1 LMKINKVTIHRV
13 SLPFVGD
20 FSISRKKGSSANN
33 IVVEVVADKG
43 EIKGYGEG
51 APIQFVT
58 GETQESAA
66 KSASRFVQKDSF
78 PWKLDNVSQIWD
90 FIDSLPKGKED
101 NAAICAGEMALLDAL
116 GKSQNKA
123 ITDYFLKDFYT
134 STVYYGAAIPLG
146 NKLRI
151 MELCGLIRKL
161 KINQL
166 RIKMDRDFEKNR
178 EAVETVKRV
187 FGDDYDLR
195 IDPNGV
201 WDRDLAFKH
210 IPLIKKHK
218 VKIVEEPISYL
229 DPGFIEFVG
238 LMKSYGVTLMACETV
253 CTLEDLERIIKDG
266 YYNMI
271 NVKLSRSGGFRR
283 SLRMIE
289 RIRSSGLSFQ
299 IGCTLGESGILSAAG
314 RALCLLCK
322 DAVYYDG
329 SYDRFMLKENTTIED
344 VSFGPG
350 GEAGPLDGPGL
361 GVKINQESLM
371 RLSNRSPRITIS
383 HPLS

>member
-1 LMKINKVTIHRV
+1 MKINKVTIYRV
-13 SLPFVGD
+13 SFPFVGD

-51 APIQFVT
+51 APIRFVT

-101 NAAICAGEMALLDAL
+101 NAAICAIEMALLDAL
-116 GKSQNKA
+116 GKIQNKP
-123 ITDYFLKDFYT
+123 IIHYFSKDFYT
-134 STVYYGAAIPLG
+134 GSVYYGAGIPLG
-146 NKLRI
+146 NKRRI
-151 MELCGLIRKL
+151 MELCELIRKL

-166 RIKMDRDFEKNR
+166 RIKMDNNFEQNR
-178 EAVETVKRV
+178 EAVETVKLV

-210 IPLIKKHK
+210 IPLITKYK
-218 VKIVEEPISYL
+218 VNVVEEPMNYL

-238 LMKSYGVTLMACETV
+238 LLKRHGVTLMACETV
-253 CTLEDLERIIKDG
+253 CTLEDLERIIKDT

-271 NVKLSRSGGFRR
+271 NVKLCRSGGFRR

-289 RIRSSGLSFQ
+289 RIRSSRLSFQ

-322 DAVYYDG
+322 DAIYYDG
-329 SYDRFMLKENTTIED
+329 SYDKFLLKENSTREN

-361 GVKINQESLM
+361 GVKINKESLM
-371 RLSNRSPRITIS
+371 RLSNGSPRVTIS
-383 HPLS
+383 NPLS

>member
-1 LMKINKVTIHRV
+1 MKINKVNIYKI
-13 SLPFVGD
+13 SLPFAGD
-20 FSISRKKGSSANN
+20 FSISRKKGPSANN

-51 APIQFVT
+51 APIRFVT

-66 KSASRFVQKDSF
+66 KSANRFVQKNSF
-78 PWKLDNVSQIWD
+78 PWKLDTVSQIWD

-101 NAAICAGEMALLDAL
+101 NAAICAIETALLDAL
-116 GKSQNKA
+116 GKIQNKP
-123 ITDYFLKDFYT
+123 IINYFSKDFYT
-134 STVYYGAAIPLG
+134 GAVYYGAAIPLG
-146 NKLRI
+146 NKSRI
-151 MELCGLIRKL
+151 MELCELIKKL

-166 RIKMDRDFEKNR
+166 RIKMDNNFEQNR
-178 EAVETVKRV
+178 EAVETVKLL

-210 IPLIKKHK
+210 ITLIKKYK
-218 VKIVEEPISYL
+218 VKIVEEPMSYL
-229 DPGFIEFVG
+229 DIGFIEFVE
-238 LMKSYGVTLMACETV
+238 LMKSDGVTLMACETV
-253 CTLEDLERIIKDG
+253 CTLEDLERIIKDN

-289 RIRSSGLSFQ
+289 RIRSSRLSFQ

-344 VSFGPG
+344 VSFGRG

-361 GVKINQESLM
+361 GVIINKESLM
-371 RLSNRSPRITIS
+371 RLSNGSPSVTIS
-383 HPLS
+383 NTLS

>member
-1 LMKINKVTIHRV
+1 MKIDTVNVYKI
-13 SLPFVGD
+13 SLPFTGD

-43 EIKGYGEG
+43 GIKGYGEG
-51 APIQFVT
+51 APIRFVT

-90 FIDSLPKGKED
+90 FIDSLPKGKES
-101 NAAICAGEMALLDAL
+101 NAAICAAEMALLDAL

-123 ITDYFLKDFYT
+123 IIDYFLKDFYT
-134 STVYYGAAIPLG
+134 NTVYYGAAIPLG

-151 MELCGLIRKL
+151 MELCELIRKL

-166 RIKMDRDFEKNR
+166 RIKMDKDFEQNR
-178 EAVETVKRV
+178 EAVETVKLV

-210 IPLIKKHK
+210 IPLITKYK
-218 VKIVEEPISYL
+218 VKVVEEPMSYL

-253 CTLEDLERIIKDG
+253 CTLEDLERIIKDD
-266 YYNMI
+266 YYNMT
-271 NVKLSRSGGFRR
+271 NVKLCRSGGFRR

-289 RIRSSGLSFQ
+289 RIRSSRLSFQ

-314 RALCLLCK
+314 RALSLLCK

-329 SYDRFMLKENTTIED
+329 SYDRFMVKENTTIED
-344 VSFGPG
+344 VSFGRG

-361 GVKINQESLM
+361 GVIINKESLM
-371 RLSNRSPRITIS
+371 HLSNGSPSVTIS
-383 HPLS
+383 NPLS

>member
-1 LMKINKVTIHRV
+1 MKIDTVNVYKI
-13 SLPFVGD
+13 SLPFTGD

-43 EIKGYGEG
+43 GIKGYGEG
-51 APIQFVT
+51 APIRFVT

-101 NAAICAGEMALLDAL
+101 NAAICAIETALLDAL
-116 GKSQNKA
+116 GKIQNKP
-123 ITDYFLKDFYT
+123 IINYFSKDFYT

-151 MELCGLIRKL
+151 MELCELIRKL

-166 RIKMDRDFEKNR
+166 RIKMDKDFEQNR
-178 EAVETVKRV
+178 EAVETVKLV

-210 IPLIKKHK
+210 IPLITKYK
-218 VKIVEEPISYL
+218 VKVVEEPMSYL

-253 CTLEDLERIIKDG
+253 CTLEDLERIIKDD
-266 YYNMI
+266 YYNMT
-271 NVKLSRSGGFRR
+271 NVKLCRSGGFRR

-289 RIRSSGLSFQ
+289 RIRSSRLSFQ

-314 RALCLLCK
+314 RALSLLCK

-329 SYDRFMLKENTTIED
+329 SYDRFMVKENTTIED
-344 VSFGPG
+344 VSFGRG

-361 GVKINQESLM
+361 GVTINKESLM
-371 RLSNRSPRITIS
+371 RLSNGSPSVTIS
-383 HPLS
+383 NSVS

>member
-1 LMKINKVTIHRV
+1 MKINKVNIYKI
-13 SLPFVGD
+13 SLPFIGD
-20 FSISRKKGSSANN
+20 FSISRKKGPSANN
-33 IVVEVVADKG
+33 IVVEVVADKE

-51 APIQFVT
+51 APIRFVT

-101 NAAICAGEMALLDAL
+101 NAAICAIETALLDAL
-116 GKSQNKA
+116 GKIQNKP
-123 ITDYFLKDFYT
+123 IINYFSKDFYT

-151 MELCGLIRKL
+151 MELCELIKKL
-161 KINQL
+161 RINQL
-166 RIKMDRDFEKNR
+166 RIKMDKNFEQNR
-178 EAVETVKRV
+178 EAVETLKLV

-210 IPLIKKHK
+210 IPLIKKYK
-218 VKIVEEPISYL
+218 VNVVEEPMSYL

-253 CTLEDLERIIKDG
+253 CTLEDVEKIIKDN
-266 YYNMI
+266 YYNMT
-271 NVKLSRSGGFRR
+271 NVKLCRSGGFRR
-283 SLRMIE
+283 SLRIVD
-289 RIRSSGLSFQ
+289 RLRASGLSFQ

-314 RALCLLCK
+314 RALSLLCR
-322 DAVYYDG
+322 DAVYHDG
-329 SYDRFMLKENTTIED
+329 SYDRFMLKENITTED

-350 GEAGPLDGPGL
+350 GKAGPLDGSGL
-361 GVKINQESLM
+361 GVEINKENLLH
-371 RLSNRSPRITIS
+371 LSNGSPNLTIS
-383 HPLS
+383 NPLS

>member
-1 LMKINKVTIHRV
+1 MKINKVNIYKI
-13 SLPFVGD
+13 SLPFIGD
-20 FSISRKKGSSANN
+20 FSISRKKGPSANN
-33 IVVEVVADKG
+33 IVVEVVADKE

-51 APIQFVT
+51 APIRFVT

-101 NAAICAGEMALLDAL
+101 NAAICAIETALLDAL
-116 GKSQNKA
+116 GKIQNKP
-123 ITDYFLKDFYT
+123 IINYFSKDFYT

-151 MELCGLIRKL
+151 MELCELIKKL
-161 KINQL
+161 RINQL
-166 RIKMDRDFEKNR
+166 RIKMDNNFEQNR
-178 EAVETVKRV
+178 EAVETVKLV

-210 IPLIKKHK
+210 IPLIKKYK
-218 VKIVEEPISYL
+218 VNVVEEPMSYL

-253 CTLEDLERIIKDG
+253 CTLEDVEKIIKDN
-266 YYNMI
+266 YYNMT
-271 NVKLSRSGGFRR
+271 NVKLCRSGGFRR
-283 SLRMIE
+283 SLRIVD
-289 RIRSSGLSFQ
+289 RLRASGLSFQ

-329 SYDRFMLKENTTIED
+329 SYDRFMLKENITTED

-350 GEAGPLDGPGL
+350 GKAGPLDGSGL
-361 GVKINQESLM
+361 GVEINKENLLH
-371 RLSNRSPRITIS
+371 LSNGSPNLTIS
-383 HPLS
+383 NPLS

>member
-1 LMKINKVTIHRV
+1 MKINKVTIYRV

-78 PWKLDNVSQIWD
+78 PWELDNVSQIWD
-90 FIDSLPKGKED
+90 FIDSLPKGKES
-101 NAAICAGEMALLDAL
+101 NAAICAAEMALLDAL

-123 ITDYFLKDFYT
+123 IIDYFLKDFYT

-151 MELCGLIRKL
+151 MELCELIRKL

-166 RIKMDRDFEKNR
+166 RIKMDNNFEQNR
-178 EAVETVKRV
+178 EAVETLKLV

-210 IPLIKKHK
+210 IPLIKKYK
-218 VKIVEEPISYL
+218 VNVVEEPMNYL

-253 CTLEDLERIIKDG
+253 CTLEDLERIIKDD
-266 YYNMI
+266 YYNMT
-271 NVKLSRSGGFRR
+271 NVKLCRSGGFRR

-289 RIRSSGLSFQ
+289 RIRSSRLSFQ

-314 RALCLLCK
+314 RALSLLCK

-329 SYDRFMLKENTTIED
+329 SYDRFMVKENTTIED
-344 VSFGPG
+344 VSFGRG

-361 GVKINQESLM
+361 GVTINKESLM
-371 RLSNRSPRITIS
+371 RLSNGSPSVTIS
-383 HPLS
+383 NSVS

>member
-1 LMKINKVTIHRV
+1 MKIDKISVYKI
-13 SLPFVGD
+13 SLPFTGD

-33 IVVEVVADKG
+33 IVVEVTGEQG

-51 APIQFVT
+51 APVKFVT
-58 GETQESAA
+58 GETQEGSAKNVSNFA
-66 KSASRFVQKDSF
+66 QKNSF
-78 PWKLDNVSQIWD
+78 PWKMDNVSQIWD
-90 FIDSLPKGKED
+90 FVDSLPKGKEN
-101 NAAICAGEMALLDAL
+101 NAAICALEMALLDAL
-116 GKSQNKA
+116 SKCQNNSIIDHFSKE
-123 ITDYFLKDFYT
+123 FYT
-134 STVYYGAAIPLG
+134 SAVCYGASITLG
-146 NKLRI
+146 NKQRV
-151 MELCGLIRKL
+151 MEICGLIRKL
-161 KINQL
+161 RINQL
-166 RIKMDRDFEKNR
+166 RIKMDKDFKQNK
-178 EAVETVKRV
+178 EAIETVKLV

-210 IPLIKKHK
+210 IPLIKKYN
-218 VKIVEEPISYL
+218 VKIVEEPMRPF

-238 LMKSYGVTLMACETV
+238 LMKGYGVILMACETA
-253 CTLEDLERIIKDG
+253 CTLKDVERIIKDG
-266 YYNMI
+266 YYKMI

-314 RALCLLCK
+314 RALSLLCR

-329 SYDRFMLKENTTIED
+329 SYDRFMLKENITTQD

-350 GEAGPLDGPGL
+350 GQAGPLDSPGL
-361 GVKINQESLM
+361 GVKINRENLLH
-371 RLSNRSPRITIS
+371 LSNGYPSLSIS
-383 HPLS
+383 NPS

>member
-1 LMKINKVTIHRV
+1 MKINKVNIYKV
-13 SLPFVGD
+13 SLPFTGD

-51 APIQFVT
+51 APIRFVT

-90 FIDSLPKGKED
+90 FIDSLPKGKES
-101 NAAICAGEMALLDAL
+101 NAAICAAEMALLDAL

-151 MELCGLIRKL
+151 MELCELIRKL
-161 KINQL
+161 RINQL
-166 RIKMDRDFEKNR
+166 RIKMDKNFEQNKQ
-178 EAVETVKRV
+178 AVETVKRV

-201 WDRDLAFKH
+201 WDRNLAFKH

-238 LMKSYGVTLMACETV
+238 LMKNYGVTLMACETV
-253 CTLEDLERIIKDG
+253 CTPEDLERIIKDD

-271 NVKLSRSGGFRR
+271 NLKLCRSGGFRR
-283 SLRMIE
+283 SLIMIKH
-289 RIRSSGLSFQ
+289 IRSSRLSFQ

-314 RALCLLCK
+314 RALSLLCR
-322 DAVYYDG
+322 DAKYYDG
-329 SYDRFMLKENTTIED
+329 SYDQFLLKENITKKH

-361 GVKINQESLM
+361 GVIINKESLM
-371 RLSNRSPRITIS
+371 RLSNGSPSVTIS
-383 HPLS
+383 NPFS

>member
-1 LMKINKVTIHRV
+1 MKINKVTIYKV
-13 SLPFVGD
+13 SLPFTGD
-20 FSISRKKGSSANN
+20 FSISRKKGPSANN

-66 KSASRFVQKDSF
+66 KSASRFAQKDSF

-90 FIDSLPKGKED
+90 FIDSLPKGKEN
-101 NAAICAGEMALLDAL
+101 NAAMCALETALLDAL

-123 ITDYFLKDFYT
+123 IIDYFLKDFYT

-151 MELCGLIRKL
+151 MELCELIRKL

-166 RIKMDRDFEKNR
+166 RIKMDKDFEQNR
-178 EAVETVKRV
+178 EAVETVKLV

-210 IPLIKKHK
+210 IPLIKKYN
-218 VKIVEEPISYL
+218 VKIVEEPIRYL
-229 DPGFIEFVG
+229 DPGFEECVE
-238 LMKSYGVTLMACETV
+238 LLKSYGVILMACETV
-253 CTLEDLERIIKDG
+253 CTLEDLEKIIKDG
-266 YYNMI
+266 YYNMANI
-271 NVKLSRSGGFRR
+271 KLCRSGGFRR

-289 RIRSSGLSFQ
+289 LIRSSGLSFQ

-314 RALCLLCK
+314 RALSLLC
-322 DAVYYDG
+322 
-329 SYDRFMLKENTTIED
+329 L
-344 VSFGPG
+344 
-350 GEAGPLDGPGL
+350 
-361 GVKINQESLM
+361 
-371 RLSNRSPRITIS
+371 
-383 HPLS
+383 

>member
-1 LMKINKVTIHRV
+1 MKINKVNIYKI
-13 SLPFVGD
+13 SLPFIGD
-20 FSISRKKGSSANN
+20 FSISRKKGPSANN
-33 IVVEVVADKG
+33 IVVEVVADKE

-51 APIQFVT
+51 APIRFVT

-101 NAAICAGEMALLDAL
+101 NAAICAIETALLDAL
-116 GKSQNKA
+116 GKIQNKP
-123 ITDYFLKDFYT
+123 IINYFSKDFYT

-151 MELCGLIRKL
+151 MELCELIKKL
-161 KINQL
+161 RINQL
-166 RIKMDRDFEKNR
+166 RIKMDNNFEQNR
-178 EAVETVKRV
+178 EAVETVKLV

-210 IPLIKKHK
+210 IPLIKKYK
-218 VKIVEEPISYL
+218 VNVVEEPMSYL

-253 CTLEDLERIIKDG
+253 CTLEDVEKIIKDN
-266 YYNMI
+266 YYNMT
-271 NVKLSRSGGFRR
+271 NVKLCRSGGFRR
-283 SLRMIE
+283 SLRIVD
-289 RIRSSGLSFQ
+289 RLRASGLSFQ

-314 RALCLLCK
+314 RALSLLCR
-322 DAVYYDG
+322 DAVYHDG
-329 SYDRFMLKENTTIED
+329 SYDRFMLKENITTED

-350 GEAGPLDGPGL
+350 GKAGPLDGSGL
-361 GVKINQESLM
+361 GVEINKENLLH
-371 RLSNRSPRITIS
+371 LSNGSPNLTIS
-383 HPLS
+383 NPLS

>member
-1 LMKINKVTIHRV
+1 MKINKVNIYKV
-13 SLPFVGD
+13 SLPFTGD
-20 FSISRKKGSSANN
+20 FSISRKKGPSANN

-51 APIQFVT
+51 APIRFVT

-66 KSASRFVQKDSF
+66 KSASRFAQKDSF

-101 NAAICAGEMALLDAL
+101 NAAICAIETALLDAL

-123 ITDYFLKDFYT
+123 ITDYFFKDFST

-146 NKLRI
+146 NKSRI
-151 MELCGLIRKL
+151 MELCELIKKL

-166 RIKMDRDFEKNR
+166 RIKMDKNFEQNR
-178 EAVETVKRV
+178 EAVETVKLL

-218 VKIVEEPISYL
+218 VKIVEEPIRYL
-229 DPGFIEFVG
+229 DPGFEEFVE
-238 LMKSYGVTLMACETV
+238 LLKSYGVILMACETV
-253 CTLEDLERIIKDG
+253 CTLEDLEKIIKDG
-266 YYNMI
+266 YYSMTNI
-271 NVKLSRSGGFRR
+271 KLCRSGGFRR
-283 SLRMIE
+283 SLRMIKL
-289 RIRSSGLSFQ
+289 IRSSGLSFQ

-314 RALCLLCK
+314 RALGLLCR
-322 DAVYYDG
+322 DAKYYDG
-329 SYDRFMLKENTTIED
+329 SYDRFMLKENITTEH
-344 VSFGPG
+344 VSFGMG

-361 GVKINQESLM
+361 GVVINKESLM
-371 RLSNRSPRITIS
+371 RLSNGSASITIS
-383 HPLS
+383 NPLS

>member
-1 LMKINKVTIHRV
+1 MKINKVNIYKI
-13 SLPFVGD
+13 SLPFIGD
-20 FSISRKKGSSANN
+20 FSISRKKGPSANN
-33 IVVEVVADKG
+33 IVVEVVADKE

-51 APIQFVT
+51 APIRFVT

-101 NAAICAGEMALLDAL
+101 NAAICAIETALLDAL
-116 GKSQNKA
+116 GKIQNKP
-123 ITDYFLKDFYT
+123 IINYFSKDFYT

-151 MELCGLIRKL
+151 MELCELIKKL
-161 KINQL
+161 RINQL
-166 RIKMDRDFEKNR
+166 RIKMDNNFEQNR
-178 EAVETVKRV
+178 EAVETVKLV

-210 IPLIKKHK
+210 IPLIKKYK
-218 VKIVEEPISYL
+218 VNVVEEPMSYL

-253 CTLEDLERIIKDG
+253 CTLEDVEKIIKDN
-266 YYNMI
+266 YYNMT
-271 NVKLSRSGGFRR
+271 NVKLCRSGGFRR
-283 SLRMIE
+283 SLRIVD
-289 RIRSSGLSFQ
+289 RLRASGLSFQ

-314 RALCLLCK
+314 RALSLLCR

-329 SYDRFMLKENTTIED
+329 SYDRFMLKENITTED

-350 GEAGPLDGPGL
+350 GKAGPLDGSGL
-361 GVKINQESLM
+361 GVEINKENLLH
-371 RLSNRSPRITIS
+371 LSNGSPNLTIS
-383 HPLS
+383 NPLS